1 MCVCVLLG
9 SYNFEAKNSTLNNS
23 VNKTGILL
31 LHKKRK
37 QCVRVLNGNKFY
49 LSIPLFLLTQT
60 ALLGHLAPG
69 TFKEGDAD
77 VILET
82 DISTSLLQLSFSLRD
97 FVLFALGLC
106 VCVCVLLWFLFLAN
120 TDFKHFGM
128 GVLTSLVYY
137 LSSDIFLSP

>member
-1 MCVCVLLG
+1 M
-9 SYNFEAKNSTLNNS
+9 
-23 VNKTGILL
+23 
-31 LHKKRK
+31 
-37 QCVRVLNGNKFY
+37 
-49 LSIPLFLLTQT
+49 LTQT
-60 ALLGHLAPG
+60 ALLGHLSPG
-69 TFKEGDAD
+69 TFKGDAH

-128 GVLTSLVYY
+128 GVLISLVYY
-137 LSSDIFLSP
+137 LSGDIFLSP